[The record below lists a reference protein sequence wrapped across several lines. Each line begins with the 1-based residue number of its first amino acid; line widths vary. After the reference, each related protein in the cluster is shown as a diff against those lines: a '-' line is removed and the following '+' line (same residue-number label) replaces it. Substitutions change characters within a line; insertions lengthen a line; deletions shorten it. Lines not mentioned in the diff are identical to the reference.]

1 MVTGFVLIVEAADNV
16 SMTTLLIA
24 LIAVVAVGV
33 LAVFC
38 GADSR
43 HTDPRDLRPNL

>member
-1 MVTGFVLIVEAADNV
+1 MITGLVLIDHVADNE
-16 SMTTLLIA
+16 SMTTLLIF
-24 LIAVVAVGV
+24 LIAVVAVGM

-38 GADSR
+38 GTDSR

>member
-1 MVTGFVLIVEAADNV
+1 MITRLELIENVADNV
-16 SMTTLLIA
+16 YMTTLLIA
-24 LIAVVAVGV
+24 LIAVVAVGM